1 VTTSPVDQFAV
12 APDPGVARTVD
23 ELIERL
29 RSLKVWAGD
38 PSYEAITDRI
48 NAAWAA
54 AGRPPGELARRGT
67 VVDCFKLGRR
77 RLNTDLVAAVV
88 RALNPDEG
96 YVAQWRQA
104 LRVALGEISAA
115 VQVRAQDRLPDDV
128 AEFTGRSRELDRLR
142 DALRR
147 RAEAGGAVVIS
158 AIEGMAGVGKTQL
171 AVHAGHVLAAERRF
185 DQVLFVNLRGFH
197 PDPTQPP
204 ADPAAVLDSFLR
216 LLGVPGQA
224 IPHDLPA
231 RTTLYRRRLT
241 GTRALVILDNAADDD
256 QVRPLL
262 PESPHCLA
270 LVTSRRSLTGLPA
283 ATRVPVDVF
292 TPDEAVEF
300 LNRAV
305 PDVRVGDN
313 RDALIRVARRCGH
326 LPLALSLVAA
336 QMRGRPGWTVT
347 DHADRLDERHRQRR
361 LDAGIELALTLSYQQ
376 LPDDRRRLVRLLAL
390 HPGPHFD
397 PFAAAALAGIDADA
411 AASHLRRLH
420 ADHLLQQPAPDRYTF
435 HDLVRTYAADR
446 TLDEDRAPD
455 RAAALTGLFDHY
467 LYTAATAM
475 DTLYPAERHRRPRVP
490 RPAVP
495 GPAVAD
501 PGAARAWLDTER
513 TNLVA
518 AAVHAATHGW
528 PDHTTRLAATL
539 FRYLDTGGHYAEVV
553 AVHTHA
559 RQAAQH
565 SGDRHAEAQA
575 LTDLGNVHGRLGRFE
590 QAADHYR
597 HALVL
602 FRRLADRSGQARAL
616 ANLGT
621 VHSELGRYRQ
631 AADRQQRAL
640 GLFREV
646 GDRVGEARALTNLGL
661 VHWRMGRHRQAIE
674 RQQRALGL
682 FREVGDRVGEARAL
696 TNLGLVHWR
705 AGRHRQA
712 AEHHRQALSL
722 YREVGH
728 RNGEANA
735 LNNLGLAY
743 ERLGDHEQATEH
755 HQRALVLFREID
767 DRSGEADAL
776 NGLGETLL
784 GAGRHDQAR
793 GHHAAALSIAGQSGD
808 RHEQARAHHGL
819 ARAHLVTGDRDRAR
833 HHWQE
838 ALAGYADL
846 GVPEAEQVRAQLAA
860 LDDTPDAEA
869 RRGTRRPASGAAHIR
884 GD

>member
-1 VTTSPVDQFAV
+1 MKCSPVPPTRTSGWWSGCSPSLPSSSRPGCGTRASGWPTGSPSCTSGPSTVMMTYWAAPRPSRSSRRSSASGRPASRWRAGRASSEATAPHRGSPPGLLGGCVSGFDATLMPVPILVPTTSDGGEGCTSVTTAGPTRSARTCTSDPDHRTQVDLGRSYPVVGWASKISAWWLWWDAVWGWPVTTSPVDQFAV

-241 GTRALVILDNAADDD
+241 GTRALVILDNAADD
-256 QVRPLL
+256 
-262 PESPHCLA
+262 
-270 LVTSRRSLTGLPA
+270 
-283 ATRVPVDVF
+283 
-292 TPDEAVEF
+292 
-300 LNRAV
+300 
-305 PDVRVGDN
+305 

-420 ADHLLQQPAPDRYTF
+420 ADHLLQQPAPD
-435 HDLVRTYAADR
+435 
-446 TLDEDRAPD
+446 
-455 RAAALTGLFDHY
+455 

-539 FRYLDTGGHYAEVV
+539 FRYLDTGGHYAEV
-553 AVHTHA
+553 
-559 RQAAQH
+559 
-565 SGDRHAEAQA
+565 
-575 LTDLGNVHGRLGRFE
+575 
-590 QAADHYR
+590 
-597 HALVL
+597 
-602 FRRLADRSGQARAL
+602 
-616 ANLGT
+616 
-621 VHSELGRYRQ
+621 
-631 AADRQQRAL
+631 
-640 GLFREV
+640 
-646 GDRVGEARALTNLGL
+646 
-661 VHWRMGRHRQAIE
+661 
-674 RQQRALGL
+674 
-682 FREVGDRVGEARAL
+682 
-696 TNLGLVHWR
+696 
-705 AGRHRQA
+705 
-712 AEHHRQALSL
+712 
-722 YREVGH
+722 
-728 RNGEANA
+728 
-735 LNNLGLAY
+735 
-743 ERLGDHEQATEH
+743 
-755 HQRALVLFREID
+755 
-767 DRSGEADAL
+767 
-776 NGLGETLL
+776 
-784 GAGRHDQAR
+784 
-793 GHHAAALSIAGQSGD
+793 
-808 RHEQARAHHGL
+808 
-819 ARAHLVTGDRDRAR
+819 
-833 HHWQE
+833 
-838 ALAGYADL
+838 
-846 GVPEAEQVRAQLAA
+846 
-860 LDDTPDAEA
+860 
-869 RRGTRRPASGAAHIR
+869 
-884 GD
+884 